1 MLNKIK
7 HILKTNWKDYKYH
20 SLMMDSYFSKPKKWE
35 QITGLFIIVLF
46 ILSFYYELQ
55 ILQPIA
61 FILLTIATGSQAY
74 RGVKEGKKCYKEYV
88 KVQILKGDKP
98 YLIIR
103 RSVGTFTAF
112 LLKYGKPAFK
122 VCAVCFS
129 AGMSG
134 VGFYHTTFG
143 FNPLSEYVLVNSGK
157 QTSEQAWNHIMNPSK
172 YAQLDNAP
180 APYIQDLEEEN
191 LKKDNLIKE
200 KDNLIKDLKKTLED
214 INKK

>member
-1 MLNKIK
+1 MLDKISSYF
-7 HILKTNWKDYKYH
+7 KTNWKDYKYH

-35 QITGLFIIVLF
+35 QITGLFIILLF
-46 ILSFYYELQ
+46 SLSYYYNLQ
-55 ILQPIA
+55 ILQPCA

-88 KVQILKGDKP
+88 KVRVLKGDKP

-103 RSVGTFTAF
+103 RSVGTFTAL

-134 VGFYHTTFG
+134 VGIYHTTFG

-157 QTSEQAWNHIMNPSK
+157 QTSEQAWNHILNPSK

-180 APYIQDLEEEN
+180 APYIQDLKQDNIKKDILIEE
-191 LKKDNLIKE
+191 LKKK
-200 KDNLIKDLKKTLED
+200 LEE